1 MERNKDKIDDLLSFN
16 KTTKSESF
24 FNCFDNMC
32 KNAFESKVVKFA
44 DHNKPI
50 IERECFDV
58 YVEAAEWCFPQWWAH
73 MSNLRNVQG
82 NRTKYANKLVQS
94 KKRQVLLQILAL
106 RRMRYPTSLVY
117 WSLIQTIEYY
127 GWGVRRTALDAN
139 NFWGNS
145 CSSRTRDR
153 CLLKL
158 TDKLAE
164 RRIRFFSDLNAIT
177 FCIDSW

>member
-1 MERNKDKIDDLLSFN
+1 L
-16 KTTKSESF
+16 TTCSPSTKQQNQNRF
-24 FNCFDNMC
+24 FNCVD
-32 KNAFESKVVKFA
+32 KVVKFR

-50 IERECFDV
+50 IESECFDV
-58 YVEAAEWCFPQWWAH
+58 YVEATEWCFPQLWAH

-106 RRMRYPTSLVY
+106 RRMRNPKSLVY
-117 WSLIQTIEYY
+117 WSLIQAIAYY
-127 GWGVRRTALDAN
+127 GWGVGRTALDAN
-139 NFWGNS
+139 NFWGKS

-158 TDKLAE
+158 PNKLAE
-164 RRIRFFSDLNAIT
+164 RRIRFFRNSMPSHFALIISSAVNM
-177 FCIDSW
+177 